1 MTTIGLV
8 GMALGF
14 GSSFWGAQLQTRT
27 IQVEGNPRIQTG
39 VMLSFLGGL
48 ALSLGGVSLFLSLI

>member
-14 GSSFWGAQLQTRT
+14 GSSFWGAQLQTKT
-27 IQVEGNPRIQTG
+27 IQVEGNPRIRTG
-39 VMLSFLGGL
+39 VALSFLGGL
-48 ALSLGGVSLFLSLI
+48 ALALGGVSLFLSLI

>member
-14 GSSFWGAQLQTRT
+14 GSSFWGAQLQTQT
-27 IQVEGNPRIQTG
+27 IQVEGNPRSHSG
-39 VMLSFLGGL
+39 MVLSFLGGI
-48 ALSLGGVSLFLSLI
+48 ALSLGGLSLFLSLV